1 MKHILYIFFLVSAF
15 SLQAQKVTISGYIK
29 DAKTGEELIGATVFV
44 EETKSGGSAN
54 IYGFYSITLP
64 KAGTYN
70 IKYNYLG
77 YSAVTKTL
85 DLTQSKTLNVEL
97 SQDNLEL
104 KEVVV
109 TGEQSNANV
118 EKVEMSSVSLKM
130 EAVKKIPAFFGEVD
144 VLKIIQLLPGVQN
157 AGDGNTG
164 FFVRGGGS
172 DQNLILLDEAIVYNA
187 SHLFNFFSVFNSDAI
202 KDLKLSKG
210 GITPEYGGRLSSVLD
225 IRMKDGNTKEF
236 KGTGGLG
243 LISSRLTLEGP
254 IIKDKSSFLVSG
266 RRTYADLFLK
276 LSPDEAQR
284 SNKLYFYDFNTK
296 FNYTIN
302 DKNRIFLSGYFG
314 RDVLGFDE
322 FFGFDWGNTTGT
334 LRWNHLFS
342 DKLFSNFSLIYT
354 NYLFNIKGDIGP
366 VTFRWKSAIN
376 DINLKSDFTYYLNS
390 KNTFNFGVQSIYH
403 QLDPGEIK
411 TEIQNAFSSTTTLS
425 KNNGLEHGLYFNN
438 EQKVNSRLSFKYGA
452 RFSIYQV
459 IGGQGGKQYEY
470 DKSDPNEWLVKD
482 TINLQSG
489 AVYQNYFGFEPRA
502 SAKYTLDEF
511 SSIKASYNRIYQ
523 YVQQAQSAQSVA
535 PYDVWFSVSNNIK
548 PQRVDQVALGYFRN
562 FKDDLYEF
570 SVEGYYKNID
580 NLYDIIDNGDVL
592 GNEFL
597 ESQLR
602 SGRGWSYGLEFLLQK
617 QSGKFTG
624 FIGYTISRTLRQID
638 EINDGRA
645 YFAPY
650 DRRHDLSLTS
660 NYQINPRLSVAGS
673 FVYATGRAITLP
685 IGKYEYDGVLIPI
698 YDDRNSNRLID
709 YHRMDLSLTID
720 PKEEKK
726 NKRFVSSWNISVFN
740 VYGRK
745 NPISIGFAENID
757 RPGQPN
763 TNMFYIPGPIPSV
776 TWNFSF

>member
-1 MKHILYIFFLVSAF
+1 MKHLLYIFILLQAF
-15 SLQAQKVTISGYIK
+15 ALQAQKVTISGYIK
-29 DAKTGEELIGATVFV
+29 DAKTGEELIGATIFV
-44 EETKSGGSAN
+44 EETKTGGSAN
-54 IYGFYSITLP
+54 IYGFYSVTLP

-77 YSAVTKTL
+77 YTSVTKTL
-85 DLTQSKTLNVEL
+85 ELTQSKTLNVEL

-118 EKVEMSSVSLKM
+118 EKVEMSSVTLKM

-276 LSPDEAQR
+276 FSPDEAQR
-284 SNKLYFYDFNTK
+284 SNRLYFYDFNTK

-302 DKNRIFLSGYFG
+302 DKNRIFLSGYFR
-314 RDVLGFDE
+314 RDVLGFDK

-411 TEIQNAFSSTTTLS
+411 TEIQNAFSNTTTLS

-438 EQKVNSRLSFKYGA
+438 EQKINTRLSFKYGA
-452 RFSIYQV
+452 RLSIYQV
-459 IGGQGGKQYEY
+459 IGGAGGKQYEY
-470 DKSDPNEWLVKD
+470 DKTNPNEWLVKD
-482 TINLQSG
+482 TINLQNG

-502 SAKYTLDEF
+502 SAKYSLDEF
-511 SSIKASYNRIYQ
+511 SSIKASYNRIFQ

-535 PYDVWFSVSNNIK
+535 PYDVWFAVSNNIK

-570 SVEGYYKNID
+570 SVEGYYKNIN

-617 QSGKFTG
+617 QSGRFTG

-638 EINDGRA
+638 EINNGVA

-660 NYQINPRLSVAGS
+660 NYQINPRLSIAGS

-726 NKRFVSSWNISVFN
+726 NKRFVSSWNFSVFN

-745 NPISIGFAENID
+745 NPISIGFAENPD